1 MTNNETK
8 KTKGL
13 AAPTTNP
20 QSKTTKGDF
29 NNNSTHN
36 QRLKI
41 LDWLFEK
48 GSLTTSEAREYLD
61 IMSPAPRIF
70 ELRKAGYLIVTIR
83 DKWTSGFGIKH
94 PVGRYVLTQKQ
105 PLEV

>member
-1 MTNNETK
+1 MDKKIAHTK
-8 KTKGL
+8 EGSREEL
-13 AAPTTNP
+13 N
-20 QSKTTKGDF
+20 F
-29 NNNSTHN
+29 NNNSNYN

-48 GSLTTSEAREYLD
+48 GSLTTSEAMDYLD
-61 IMSPAPRIF
+61 IMSPAPQIF
-70 ELRKAGYLIVTIR
+70 ELRKAGYLIVTTR

-94 PVGRYVLTQKQ
+94 PVGGYLLTQKQ